1 MTKEQVVAIV
11 FMITTVAVIAVVLRA
26 ILTRQ

>member
-1 MTKEQVVAIV
+1 MTKEEVVAIV